1 MYQKV
6 IKVGVC
12 YKHGTKQKTANPQ
25 TQSNT
30 EDAIENEPEDNL
42 VSQQQ
47 HGTHIKKEEGVN
59 IEDED
64 EAFGVDTVDEGEKDD
79 NKNFQTFL
87 SRRNMRYS
95 LWIQI
100 QMTKWERTK
109 AKKLSDI
116 PIKKEDDDDVY
127 NVETDN
133 EREEES
139 YSTWNGLNEFY
150 NTTGKVPI

>member
-1 MYQKV
+1 
-6 IKVGVC
+6 
-12 YKHGTKQKTANPQ
+12 
-25 TQSNT
+25 
-30 EDAIENEPEDNL
+30 
-42 VSQQQ
+42 
-47 HGTHIKKEEGVN
+47 
-59 IEDED
+59 
-64 EAFGVDTVDEGEKDD
+64 
-79 NKNFQTFL
+79 
-87 SRRNMRYS
+87 
-95 LWIQI
+95 
-100 QMTKWERTK
+100 MTKWERTK